1 MRPSSLK
8 IWSAAPS
15 AELEQRGRGGSAFGA
30 AAAVLVLELDVVARD
45 LPRRP
50 VERVVT
56 EVERQVDAVLAVQPQ
71 AGGVTRDRQDRAE
84 PDGLVRADLDAPEL
98 RVRALVRR
106 LGAVAV
112 AILSTGRRDQGH
124 HAQDGKISE
133 PFAHSPSFRVA
144 TGRQAPDRATGSRV
158 VRRDPV
164 LVSLLP
170 SPLSWWT
177 TPQGGLSEDRSFR
190 VKPGEPRPDQAVP
203 ELGPG
208 DEEGVVVLL
217 DQPLGHLEDRRK
229 GGRGRRPG
237 QREAGRPRQ
246 LRLLPRDHQGD
257 A

>member
-1 MRPSSLK
+1 MPCWLSSPRLAVSPEIVRIEPIRMGSPEATSTHPNSVSGHSGPAAPPSPSPSPSS
-8 IWSAAPS
+8 AH
-15 AELEQRGRGGSAFGA
+15 A
-30 AAAVLVLELDVVARD
+30 AAIRATALRMARYPSRLRIPPPFG
-45 LPRRP
+45 LPPAARHP
-50 VERVVT
+50 T
-56 EVERQVDAVLAVQPQ
+56 
-71 AGGVTRDRQDRAE
+71 
-84 PDGLVRADLDAPEL
+84 
-98 RVRALVRR
+98 
-106 LGAVAV
+106 
-112 AILSTGRRDQGH
+112 
-124 HAQDGKISE
+124 
-133 PFAHSPSFRVA
+133 
-144 TGRQAPDRATGSRV
+144 RATGSRV

-164 LVSLLP
+164 LVSPLP

>member
-164 LVSLLP
+164 LVSPLP
-170 SPLSWWT
+170 SP
-177 TPQGGLSEDRSFR
+177 GGLPLRGIIR
-190 VKPGEPRPDQAVP
+190 GPVLPGQARGAPARP
-203 ELGPG
+203 G
-208 DEEGVVVLL
+208 
-217 DQPLGHLEDRRK
+217 RRGAGS
-229 GGRGRRPG
+229 GGRGGQRHPAWPGPRPPQAPRPERPTATVRPG
-237 QREAGRPRQ
+237 RTRPAGAGGAAP
-246 LRLLPRDHQGD
+246 P
-257 A
+257 